1 MSKLR
6 LGIGFEGI
14 IHPAAFA
21 GAPSAIRPERPIAGA
36 IRFLIDAQQHFEISI
51 YPLRLARGRA
61 AAIQGWLLVEAY
73 RFFKAEHVSDAKLH
87 VNALIDTLTITEYRA
102 EADVTLE
109 LASVGHRPGHWP
121 SVAELLDAAGRLAAL
136 ERVAA

>member
-21 GAPSAIRPERPIAGA
+21 GEPAAIRPERPIAGA
-36 IRFLIDAQQHFEISI
+36 IRFLVDAQPHFEIKI
-51 YPLRLARGRA
+51 YPLRPAKGRA
-61 AAIQGWLLVEAY
+61 AAIQGWLLVETY
-73 RFFKAEHVSDAKLH
+73 RFFKAERVSDVSEH
-87 VNALIDTLTITEYRA
+87 VNALIDAIAITEYRA

-109 LASVGHRPGHWP
+109 LASVGHRPGYWP
-121 SVAELLDAAGRLAAL
+121 GIAELLDAGGRLAAL
-136 ERVAA
+136 ERQAA

>member
-1 MSKLR
+1 MPKLR

-21 GAPSAIRPERPIAGA
+21 GVPTTIRHDRPIAGSL
-36 IRFLIDAQQHFEISI
+36 RFLIDMQPHFELRL
-51 YPLRLARGRA
+51 YPLRPYPGRA
-61 AAIQGWLLVEAY
+61 AVIQGWLLVEAY
-73 RFFKAEHVSDAKLH
+73 RYFREERVADVSETVAG
-87 VNALIDTLTITEYRA
+87 LIDGIAITEHRP

-121 SVAELLDAAGRLAAL
+121 TVDELRDAAGRLAAL
-136 ERVAA
+136 ERLAA